1 MTSVRQ
7 FASWSKRSQARDKAY
22 LDAVLV
28 GPNEYD
34 VDDIAKVIERRPWPS
49 HVERMACST
58 GMPRTIPSKAL
69 HS

>member
-34 VDDIAKVIERRPWPS
+34 VDDIAKVIERRPTAANAAPQL
-49 HVERMACST
+49 
-58 GMPRTIPSKAL
+58 P
-69 HS
+69 